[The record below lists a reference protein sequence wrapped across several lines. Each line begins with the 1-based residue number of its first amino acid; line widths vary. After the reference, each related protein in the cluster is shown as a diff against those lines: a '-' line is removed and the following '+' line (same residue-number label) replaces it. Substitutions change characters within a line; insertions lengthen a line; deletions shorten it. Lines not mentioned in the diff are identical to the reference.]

1 MKTTNAIL
9 LSAALFAGAAFPEGF
24 LKAIG
29 PEIRADGG
37 AGPTVVLN
45 GANIGGLV
53 HEPWMSPL
61 YADEAASDWQAY
73 AVLDERFGEER
84 RREAFSTYRSSWLT
98 EKDFELMAREGMNV
112 VRLPVYYQ
120 WLMDTNGNWLT
131 DASGKID
138 FSKLDWA
145 IETAGKHGLWTIVDL
160 HGAPGSQNGADHS
173 GEAGNGAKLFTDNPG
188 RAKYQ
193 NMTLKWW
200 RGVAEHLADNPLV
213 AGYDVLNEPSRT
225 FSNAMEGDVVDLY
238 RRIYPE
244 IRAVDTNHI
253 LIFEAIWTWNKLE
266 RPSNYGWSNVVYELH
281 CYGWDH
287 IGDDKLSGMKGFV
300 DGQIYDAKSYRPD
313 YGVPLLIGEYTFFS
327 SKAAWEYGLG
337 KYRDAGIS
345 WTVWTW
351 KVKGPGSS
359 WGVYTNVDDH
369 TPSVKW
375 NDFATILDHWG
386 KWSTAEHFERND
398 MVADAIRNVT
408 GMLLHPQADTLEIV
422 GTAVPPAIDGEI
434 DDVWETTVSAE
445 LAHPVRGAAERPA
458 AEDFAVSFRA
468 LWDAERLYVLVE
480 AKDQTLY
487 AGAANGYDND
497 GVELYLDP
505 GLRGGSSYA
514 EGQFQYSAVWGA
526 TALSESKS
534 GATEGVEM
542 VQKAVDGGYRV
553 EIAIPWA
560 ALSAVPEAG
569 RTIGID
575 LHAVD
580 NDGTSARKTK
590 LAWAAH
596 ADHSWE
602 NPGLMGR
609 MRLAP
614 APESGPKSA
623 ISGLSLQKA
632 GWSVR
637 KAGGMLYL
645 EGARSGAKA
654 ELFDVRGARVSA
666 AVAEGGRAALDVSR
680 LPRGNYLLRAE
691 GKSELVGLA
700 GGN

>member
-1 MKTTNAIL
+1 MKKTNAIL
-9 LSAALFAGAAFPEGF
+9 LSLALCAVPARAEGF
-24 LKAIG
+24 LKAVG
-29 PEIRADGG
+29 SEIRADGG

-188 RAKYQ
+188 RTKYQ

-200 RGVAEHLADNPLV
+200 RGVAEHLANNPLV

-225 FSNAMEGDVVDLY
+225 FSNAMEQDVVDLY
-238 RRIYPE
+238 KKIYPE
-244 IRAVDTNHI
+244 IRAVDTNHVV
-253 LIFEAIWTWNKLE
+253 IFEAIWTWNKLQK
-266 RPSNYGWSNVVYELH
+266 PANYGWKNVMYELH

-287 IGDDKLSGMKGFV
+287 IGDDKLAGMKGFV
-300 DGQIYDAKSYRPD
+300 DGQISDANRYRPD

-327 SKAAWEYGLG
+327 SAAAWEYGLG
-337 KYRDAGIS
+337 KYRDNGIS

-359 WGVYTNVDDH
+359 WGVYTNKDDN

-386 KWSTAEHFERND
+386 KWSTAEHFKRND
-398 MVADAIRNVT
+398 MVADAIRKVT
-408 GMLLHPQADTLEIV
+408 GRLLHPQADTLEIP
-422 GTAVPPAIDGEI
+422 GTRTAPEIDGEI
-434 DDVWETTVSAE
+434 DDVWAGAARLE
-445 LAHPVRGAAERPA
+445 LKNPVRGATERPA
-458 AEDFAVSFRA
+458 RDDFSVEARL
-468 LWDAERLYVLVE
+468 LWDEENLHVLIDVT
-480 AKDQTLY
+480 DQTLSTS
-487 AGAANGYDND
+487 GANSYDDD
-497 GVELYLDP
+497 GFELYLDV
-505 GLRGGSSYA
+505 GGRKGESYG
-514 EGQFQYSAVWGA
+514 EGQFQF
-526 TALSESKS
+526 TAAFGDARLAENKLN
-534 GATEGVEM
+534 AEEGVEM
-542 VQKAVDGGYRV
+542 AQKIREGGYLV
-553 EIAIPWA
+553 EISVPWTTLGA
-560 ALSAVPEAG
+560 SPVAG
-569 RTIGID
+569 TRIGID
-575 LHAVD
+575 VHAID
-580 NDGTSARKTK
+580 NDGGESRKTK

-596 ADHSWE
+596 ADETWE
-602 NPGLMGR
+602 IPGLMGTV
-609 MRLAP
+609 RLGELP
-614 APESGPKSA
+614 PPEAESA
-623 ISGLSLQKA
+623 ISTGNSPKA
-632 GWSVR
+632 GWTVR
-637 KAGGMLYL
+637 KAGGTLYL
-645 EGARSGAKA
+645 EGTRSGAKA

-666 AVAEGGRAALDVSR
+666 AVAGEGGAKLDVSR